1 MRMEC
6 RITIQSTP
14 NESTRWEY
22 KPRRGVP
29 PFGHSTSLRIFIDP
43 DLMQYNGINDFVWA
57 AAGTWNDVFPIT
69 PTDLV
74 RASGAVVTD
83 LKRG

>member
-1 MRMEC
+1 MDLVVRQVIMRDDVDC
-6 RITIQSTP
+6 VP
-14 NESTRWEY
+14 N
-22 KPRRGVP
+22 RGVP